1 MSDVRISRRAALKG
15 GLAASALVSLP
26 RIADAQDAGAMKKR
40 IKQAVCRWC
49 YQKMP
54 IDGLCAAAAQMGLFG
69 IDLLNPDEYEVPRRH
84 GLICT
89 MGYAGAGTIPDAMN
103 RTENHAAIEAEF
115 RTN

>member
-1 MSDVRISRRAALKG
+1 MRK
-15 GLAASALVSLP
+15 
-26 RIADAQDAGAMKKR
+26 DAVATKKR

-54 IDGLCAAAAQMGLFG
+54 IDDLCAAAAQMGLFG

-89 MGYAGAGTIPDAMN
+89 MGYADAGTIPEAMN
-103 RTENHAAIEAEF
+103 RTEHHAAIEAALQDEYSSCSKSGCAECHYLLGKSQ
-115 RTN
+115 RHG